1 MQDYSTLKSNEI
13 LLTWMMNL
21 KDIMPR
27 KINQPQRVSFVGFHL
42 YEIPRAVKFVETES
56 MTVVAKGWAEGA
68 KGS

>member
-1 MQDYSTLKSNEI
+1 
-13 LLTWMMNL
+13 MMNL